1 MGAGHLRGMSGCC
14 WQGEAAAA
22 CTEARHQPQR
32 TPAALKLFKL
42 HCDPAAAAAVA
53 AHRRLLSCSACR
65 RREAVKAAMLHAW
78 RGYEQYAWGHD
89 ELCPLTKS
97 GKNSFGGLGATIVD
111 SLDTLHMM
119 GALCPL
125 CLLCR
130 LTPWA
135 VACTIKLGCYSMST
149 APVLAG
155 CLHMA
160 APPASVLLGKT
171 WAPAGS
177 SLRVGFAWL

>member
-1 MGAGHLRGMSGCC
+1 
-14 WQGEAAAA
+14 
-22 CTEARHQPQR
+22 
-32 TPAALKLFKL
+32 
-42 HCDPAAAAAVA
+42 
-53 AHRRLLSCSACR
+53 
-65 RREAVKAAMLHAW
+65 MLHAW

-130 LTPWA
+130 ASLLERLRALSSWA
-135 VACTIKLGCYSMST
+135 
-149 APVLAG
+149 
-155 CLHMA
+155 A
-160 APPASVLLGKT
+160 AP
-171 WAPAGS
+171 
-177 SLRVGFAWL
+177 